1 MDTSHLMIGDH
12 EVNLQFNA
20 QNIPAVVKDYYYR
33 QSLPSFPDS
42 LVLNRTQEEPPYPRC
57 RSRGIT
63 WRRVLSVMNR
73 RDRPDWYRK
82 HNPQHSSY
90 NWESWRLG
98 NLCVQV
104 VSSANFIFNDYA
116 IFPSLDQERKEYARI
131 LSTKNLCI
139 MALLL
144 LYIYLEQ
151 AWDTTYQDIYVSID
165 SVAPQDMTRAKS
177 IIVVRT
183 HVLRLLEKLV
193 KAIVG
198 KGKDKVVANEL
209 LEQDPIFDSDSLRS
223 YVWDILLEHAE
234 NNYRDPTATDPNNPS
249 RPYVLVDEFTNNI
262 PRDLPQARE
271 YYQGLQPLLEAGT
284 GQFAWAGN
292 WNVERW
298 EFIRQSARSHNLF
311 PHYPD
316 LLQVAHREYLNE
328 GRTDVIPWFQEETHM
343 HR

>member
-1 MDTSHLMIGDH
+1 
-12 EVNLQFNA
+12 
-20 QNIPAVVKDYYYR
+20 
-33 QSLPSFPDS
+33 
-42 LVLNRTQEEPPYPRC
+42 
-57 RSRGIT
+57 
-63 WRRVLSVMNR
+63 
-73 RDRPDWYRK
+73 
-82 HNPQHSSY
+82 
-90 NWESWRLG
+90 
-98 NLCVQV
+98 
-104 VSSANFIFNDYA
+104 
-116 IFPSLDQERKEYARI
+116 
-131 LSTKNLCI
+131 

-165 SVAPQDMTRAKS
+165 SVTPQDMTRAKS

-234 NNYRDPTATDPNNPS
+234 NNYRDPTATDLNNPS
-249 RPYVLVDEFTNNI
+249 LPYVLVDEFTNNI

-298 EFIRQSARSHNLF
+298 EFIL
-311 PHYPD
+311 P
-316 LLQVAHREYLNE
+316 
-328 GRTDVIPWFQEETHM
+328 GVI
-343 HR
+343 R